1 MRELAE
7 KIAEAV
13 FRTIEREQRIVKDDL
28 IEAALRVL
36 RTDPVVAGREILCAH
51 ERAREALR
59 VQIRE
64 RLGVGVPAVAGR
76 VEPAAEPTLGTTARG
91 HVEPAAVADWVWDPD
106 AGVWLRAAEVSFVGP
121 PRDWRWFER

>member
-36 RTDPVVAGREILCAH
+36 RTDPVVAGREILCAQ
-51 ERAREALR
+51 ERARAALR
-59 VQIRE
+59 VQIR
-64 RLGVGVPAVAGR
+64 
-76 VEPAAEPTLGTTARG
+76 
-91 HVEPAAVADWVWDPD
+91 
-106 AGVWLRAAEVSFVGP
+106 
-121 PRDWRWFER
+121 